1 MRGQFMAG
9 LVSSLIEVLKGQ
21 TELFREVIA
30 LSVDKKELIINN
42 DIEKLKDIV
51 KQENV
56 IVPKL
61 LKGDKDREKIMAD
74 ISVVMNKKLEDLTLS
89 FLSELMEGQPEHEAL
104 VKAIEEFAAAMGEM
118 KAANDANKLLIE
130 NALDYIEFNINI
142 IHSSLEAGP
151 AGYGALE
158 DNHEAGSFIDT
169 KS

>member
-1 MRGQFMAG
+1 MAG
-9 LVSSLIEVLKGQ
+9 LVSSLIETLKGQ

-30 LSVDKKELIINN
+30 LSVDKKGFIIKN
-42 DIEKLKDIV
+42 DIEKLRAVV

-74 ISVVMNKKLEDLTLS
+74 ISVVMNKPLADLTLS
-89 FLSELMEGQPEHEAL
+89 YLTELMQGQPEHEAL
-104 VKAIEEFAAAMGEM
+104 VAAIDEFVVVTDEM

-151 AGYGALE
+151 VGYGALE
-158 DNHEAGSFIDT
+158 DNHEAGSFLDT

>member
-1 MRGQFMAG
+1 MAG
-9 LVSSLIEVLKGQ
+9 LVSSLIDVLKGQ

-30 LSVDKKELIINN
+30 LSVDKKEFIIKN
-42 DIEKLKDIV
+42 DIEKLREVV

-74 ISVVMNKKLEDLTLS
+74 ISVVMNKPLADLTLS
-89 FLSELMEGQPEHEAL
+89 YLEVLMQGQPEHEAL
-104 VKAIEEFAAAMGEM
+104 VASIDEFVAVIDQM

-130 NALDYIEFNINI
+130 NALDYIDFNINI
-142 IHSSLEAGP
+142 IHSSLETGP
-151 AGYGALE
+151 VGYGSLE
-158 DNHEAGSFIDT
+158 DNHEAGSFLDT

>member
-1 MRGQFMAG
+1 MAG
-9 LVSSLIEVLKGQ
+9 LVSSLIDVLKGQ

-30 LSVDKKELIINN
+30 LSVDKKEFIIKN
-42 DIEKLKDIV
+42 DIEKLRELV

-56 IVPKL
+56 IVPKA

-89 FLSELMEGQPEHEAL
+89 YLAELMQGQPEHEAL
-104 VKAIEEFAAAMGEM
+104 VKAIDEFARAIADL
-118 KAANDANKLLIE
+118 KAANDSTKMLIE
-130 NALDYIEFNINI
+130 NALEYIEFNMNI

-151 AGYGALE
+151 AGYGSLE